1 MPLKMF
7 FADYCEGKVLESEDA
22 RLATKPEILHSM
34 DCVLHMPSNFIGII
48 DENDAT
54 LQFIVNDDK
63 TVSVDI
69 PVPAERGSYARTTSL
84 RECLEIVEGLDESIS
99 PKEISGLAFQAW

>member
-69 PVPAERGSYARTTSL
+69 PVPANEGRTLGQHPFGNALKSWRGLTN
-84 RECLEIVEGLDESIS
+84 
-99 PKEISGLAFQAW
+99 Q